1 MPVLPIIDL
10 LIFMGWTSLLAGGVL
25 KAIYI
30 ATSYRPTL
38 FSLAP
43 SDLML
48 VALGFLGLALTLA
61 ARTWVRLNEPRLT
74 SQRRA
79 AASRQAVSRALAQ
92 DQVVAEVIEEDDPPQ
107 PDPAGVG
114 QWQRVR

>member
-10 LIFMGWTSLLAGGVL
+10 LIFMGWTSLLAGGLL

-43 SDLML
+43 SDLLL

-61 ARTWVRLNEPRLT
+61 ARTWVRLNEPHLT

-79 AASRQAVSRALAQ
+79 VASREAVSRALAQ
-92 DQVVAEVIEEDDPPQ
+92 DQVVAQLIEDDDQLRDEP
-107 PDPAGVG
+107 GSVG